1 MKEINLEVTTPSKK
15 AFSGKVKSV
24 TLPGTLGSFQV
35 LYNHAPILSSL
46 EIGVIKVVDLGDKE
60 SFFAIGGGT
69 AEVMNNNV
77 LVLAESFESPK
88 IIDAERAE
96 QAKKR
101 AEERLK
107 KHDEDVDFARAE
119 VALKR
124 ALNRLSIKKKRF

>member
-15 AFSGKVKSV
+15 AYSGKVKSV

-46 EIGVIKVVDLGDKE
+46 EIGVIKVVDLDDKE
-60 SFFAIGGGT
+60 SFFAVGGGT

-77 LVLAESFESPK
+77 LVLAESFESPEH
-88 IIDAERAE
+88 IDAERAE

-107 KHDEDVDFARAE
+107 KHDKDVDFARAE
-119 VALKR
+119 VALNG
-124 ALNRLSIKKKRF
+124 L